1 MPASDW
7 RQRARERPIWIGNVV
22 EEAIWA
28 FVDQKWKDVLN
39 VAAAEPA
46 GLGLGGGG
54 VRPLGADKKGQAEA
68 KKLSMAAIHVARIS
82 SPSQAERLRDAHLLM
97 CSGVLDNMLCGD
109 VGHSEY

>member
-22 EEAIWA
+22 EEAFWA
-28 FVDQKWKDVLN
+28 FVDQKWKDALN

-68 KKLSMAAIHVARIS
+68 KKLSMAAIHVATTEDKLPQPGGEAKRCTF
-82 SPSQAERLRDAHLLM
+82 ADVLRCPRQHALW
-97 CSGVLDNMLCGD
+97 
-109 VGHSEY
+109 